1 MIKWCNDNNG
11 FIQAVLI
18 FVYVV
23 ATIAICI
30 ASFKSSRASR
40 KQLDYQRKHDEDVN
54 RARVVPSL
62 RILEGTLV
70 CLCFSNLGHELGTN
84 LKISFNEE
92 WIRAYEQLP
101 INEEHI
107 EIFLENVRRIGD
119 NPFLPPDRSYE
130 VVVFICM
137 STEFI
142 KLDQLPKVEITCSV
156 DSGGKH
162 YDDKYVFFIRP
173 NGSLTLTTDYVRLEK
188 KKADSLEKIS
198 KKLDNME
205 SDAKF
210 FRYKLEA
217 KMEGSESGQHNE
229 NDNG

>member
-1 MIKWCNDNNG
+1 MIQWCNENNG
-11 FIQAVLI
+11 FIQAILI

-23 ATIAICI
+23 ATVFICVANLRLAH
-30 ASFKSSRASR
+30 ASK

-62 RILEGTLV
+62 RILEGTLI
-70 CLCFSNLGHELGTN
+70 CLCFSNIGHEMGSN

-101 INEEHI
+101 INKEHI
-107 EIFLENVRRIGD
+107 ERFLDNVRRIED

-130 VVVFICM
+130 IVVFICM

-142 KLDQLPKVEITCSV
+142 KLDQLPKVEIICSV
-156 DSGGKH
+156 DSGCKH
-162 YDDKYVFFIRP
+162 YDDKYAFFIRP

-198 KKLDNME
+198 NSLQHIERDNKLHIYYHE
-205 SDAKF
+205 KP
-210 FRYKLEA
+210 EQ
-217 KMEGSESGQHNE
+217 E
-229 NDNG
+229 

>member
-1 MIKWCNDNNG
+1 MIQWCNENNG

-40 KQLDYQRKHDEDVN
+40 RQLDYQRKHDEDVN

-62 RILEGTLV
+62 RILEGTLI
-70 CLCFSNLGHELGTN
+70 CLCFSNIGHELGTN
-84 LKISFNEE
+84 LKITFNEE
-92 WIRAYEQLP
+92 WIKAYEQLP
-101 INEEHI
+101 INKNHI
-107 EIFLENVRRIGD
+107 ERFLDNVRRIGD

-130 VVVFICM
+130 VVVFICK

-142 KLDQLPKVEITCSV
+142 QLDQLPKVEITCSV

-162 YDDKYVFFIRP
+162 YDDKYDFFIRP

-188 KKADSLEKIS
+188 NKADSLEQITKS
-198 KKLDNME
+198 LSEME
-205 SDAKF
+205 KDARF
-210 FRYKLEA
+210 FRYKIEA
-217 KMEGSESGQHNE
+217 QTEEENSLQNE
-229 NDNG
+229 NG